1 MLPGTNRTIEA
12 PLCKASDECYQAANL
27 EFLNSSSVRD
37 ESCSDCKQA
46 CASIDFSL
54 TPSSVLAPN
63 FLLASSI
70 KNLVEEQ
77 GFPLPDNWTTDWE
90 TEVKNNYVGLEVV
103 CQSPLVEN
111 ITQHPLIRVVDVLSS
126 VGGQAGLWIGI
137 SFLSIVELIEMLYH
151 LVRHQFHTI
160 STNTARRVAPNS
172 Q

>member
-1 MLPGTNRTIEA
+1 M
-12 PLCKASDECYQAANL
+12 
-27 EFLNSSSVRD
+27 
-37 ESCSDCKQA
+37 
-46 CASIDFSL
+46 
-54 TPSSVLAPN
+54 LAPN

-70 KNLVEEQ
+70 KNLAEEQ

-111 ITQHPLIRVVDVLSS
+111 MTQQPLTKLVDVLSS

-137 SFLSIVELIEMLYH
+137 SFLSIVELIEMLYR
-151 LVRHQFHTI
+151 LVRHQLHAIRSDAT
-160 STNTARRVAPNS
+160 RRVAANN